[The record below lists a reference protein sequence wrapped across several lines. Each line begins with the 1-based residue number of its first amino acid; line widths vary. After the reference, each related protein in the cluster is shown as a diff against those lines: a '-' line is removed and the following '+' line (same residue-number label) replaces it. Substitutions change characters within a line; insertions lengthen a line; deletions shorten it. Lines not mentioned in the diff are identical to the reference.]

1 MNRTP
6 AWLLFGVLSA
16 CASANEHDVTS
27 AGPKGPTSASVVGA
41 RSEPKAASSARP
53 TKRAVEAPASASV
66 VGARS
71 EPKAACSARPT
82 KRFVEPLPVEPLPSS
97 CVEGEVR
104 DYGCN
109 TCYCSDDSWACT
121 ELFCYEI
128 PGGDGLDELYDTPD
142 DCTD

>member
-27 AGPKGPTSASVVGA
+27 AGPKGPT
-41 RSEPKAASSARP
+41 
-53 TKRAVEAPASASV
+53 SASV